1 MRILMISPSFYPAV
15 GGVETHVRRV
25 SACLAEAGHQVSVLT
40 HSDAPSE
47 ERLGPVMVHRLPRT
61 GWGAAWRLARPHIA
75 GAEVV
80 HCHDAYSYLH
90 FYLPSRWL
98 PPRRPVF
105 VTFHGYEGYP
115 IPREAVRKRRFVR
128 RRVRDALCMGDFI
141 CKHYGTRCYAVSY
154 GGVDPAP
161 ASSPPPEPP
170 SALFA
175 GRLAEDTSVMGY
187 LEGLVRLREKHGRE
201 VPIAVAGDGPLRARA
216 EQYAREHGLQAVF
229 HGPVADIGPLLE
241 ACRFAFVSGY
251 LAIWEALAR
260 RRAVF
265 ALYDNPLKR
274 DYLEGFPRA
283 REVMTLLPG
292 PAELA
297 DSLAEHLEAPARA
310 AEMAEAGA
318 ALAAEHTWE
327 RVAGL
332 YLEMY
337 RAHGMV

>member
-1 MRILMISPSFYPAV
+1 MRILMISPSFHPAV

-40 HSDAPSE
+40 HSHSPCE
-47 ERLGPVMVHRLPRT
+47 ERLGPVTVHRLPRV
-61 GWGAAWRLARPHIA
+61 GWAAAWRLARPHIA
-75 GAEVV
+75 RAEVV

-115 IPREAVRKRRFVR
+115 IPPEARRRRRFVR
-128 RRVRDALCMGDFI
+128 RRVQDALCMGDFI
-141 CKHYGTRCYAVSY
+141 CKHYGTRCFAVSY

-161 ASSPPPEPP
+161 DPPPPPEQP
-170 SALFA
+170 SALFV
-175 GRLAEDTSVMGY
+175 GRLAEDTSVMAY
-187 LEGLVRLREKHGRE
+187 LKAVVRLREEHGRDL
-201 VPIAVAGDGPLRARA
+201 PIALAGEGPLRARA
-216 EQYAREHGLQAVF
+216 EGYAREHALQAVF

-260 RRAVF
+260 KRVVF
-265 ALYDNPLKR
+265 ALYDNPLKQ

-283 REVMTLLPG
+283 REVMAIASRPE
-292 PAELA
+292 ELA
-297 DSLAEHLEAPARA
+297 DSLAEHLADPSLGAGMMEK
-310 AEMAEAGA
+310 GA

-327 RVAGL
+327 RVAEL

-337 RAHGMV
+337 RAHGVV